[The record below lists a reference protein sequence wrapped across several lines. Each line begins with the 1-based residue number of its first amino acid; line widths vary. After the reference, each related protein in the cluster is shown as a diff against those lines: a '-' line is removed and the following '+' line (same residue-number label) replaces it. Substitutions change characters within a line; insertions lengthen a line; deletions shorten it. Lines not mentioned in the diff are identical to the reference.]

1 MREGDTH
8 AGRADTRPLPDEP
21 PAKHAGG
28 LALPRAL
35 RAPGPAHG
43 PLHNGQI
50 PAKKFGHNWYYSPR
64 KIAQLVGMLD
74 Q

>member
-1 MREGDTH
+1 MQEEQTPDLSQMN
-8 AGRADTRPLPDEP
+8 RPLSTQEVSWYL
-21 PAKHAGG
+21 G
-28 LALPRAL
+28 LCERQVL
-35 RAPGPAHG
+35 RMV
-43 PLHNGQI
+43 HNGQI

>member
-1 MREGDTH
+1 MNRSLNTQVVS
-8 AGRADTRPLPDEP
+8 RYL
-21 PAKHAGG
+21 G
-28 LALPRAL
+28 LCERQVL
-35 RAPGPAHG
+35 RMV
-43 PLHNGQI
+43 HNGQI